1 MANPEGCYWCSISE
15 LEYEKPEISMPCEPL
30 SSIPSRVNV
39 RGKLQGSWGPLPN
52 HYGEMVLGAMIQSG
66 DKMVTLEESQP
77 NAYPKMHDSPDD
89 DVVIIGALPGV
100 WRGQPR
106 LYLDEF
112 SSIEKD
118 AEVDLTRMGMLR
130 TKANVEGVVLSC
142 SKRDGKRAD
151 GRPWSMVSFHLW
163 DGERV
168 VEVVAFGSSING
180 TMLSIRPGM
189 VVKMTSAE
197 LGWREGLPQLR
208 VDSRS
213 TRIQIKSKA

>member
-1 MANPEGCYWCSISE
+1 
-15 LEYEKPEISMPCEPL
+15 MPCEPL

-112 SSIEKD
+112 SSIDRD

-130 TKANVEGVVLSC
+130 TKANLRVWYYPVP
-142 SKRDGKRAD
+142 RDGKRAD

-163 DGERV
+163 MER
-168 VEVVAFGSSING
+168 
-180 TMLSIRPGM
+180 LSR
-189 VVKMTSAE
+189 
-197 LGWREGLPQLR
+197 
-208 VDSRS
+208 
-213 TRIQIKSKA
+213 